1 MKEIRSILVASDFS
15 DSAELAVQRAGALA
29 GQFTARLELLHV
41 MSASA
46 LGALRQILPTALDA
60 EAKLVA
66 DARQMLDGQAARLTA
81 IDQAA
86 ITKRVT
92 VGHIIDEILAACKA
106 AGLLVL
112 GARGLNPVR
121 DMILGTTASRLLRKS
136 TLPVLTVKQAVR
148 GPYKHVIVPVDF
160 SPHSVRALTTALDVA
175 PGAKI
180 SVIHAYDLPFE
191 GKLWL
196 AGVDENEINR
206 YRLQAHQQSLS
217 KIGGL
222 LQGLNG
228 DPARF
233 HRIVDRGDAS
243 QVILAAEEKLG
254 ADLIVIGKHGQS
266 VVEDFLLGSVTRHVL
281 SDSKCDVLVVQEPR

>member
-1 MKEIRSILVASDFS
+1 MKEIRTILVASDFS
-15 DSAELAVQRAGALA
+15 DSAELAVQRAGELA
-29 GQFTARLELLHV
+29 GQFTARLNLLHV

-46 LGALRQILPTALDA
+46 LDALRQILPNSLDA
-60 EAKLVA
+60 EAKLLA
-66 DARQMLDGQAARLTA
+66 DAREMLDGQAARLTT
-81 IDQAA
+81 IDPAA
-86 ITKRVT
+86 ATKRVT
-92 VGHIIDEILAACKA
+92 VGKIIDEILAACKA
-106 AGLLVL
+106 ADLLVL

-136 TLPVLTVKQAVR
+136 TLPVLAVKQAVR
-148 GPYKHVIVPVDF
+148 GPYKNVIVPVDF
-160 SPHSVRALTTALDVA
+160 SPHSVHALTAALHVA

-196 AGVDENEINR
+196 AGVNEDEINR

-222 LQGLNG
+222 LQGLEG
-228 DPARF
+228 APGRF

-243 QVILAAEEKLG
+243 QVILATEEKLG

-266 VVEDFLLGSVTRHVL
+266 IVEDFLLGSVTRHIL